1 MGICQETITLF
12 RCNQQ
17 MDPNSFGTE
26 FVFIFRWRKNGLCFG
41 EEGLN
46 DFDLIEID
54 AFEVF
59 DTVIEQIGVIG
70 TEIDLSAFFQP
81 AIILL

>member
-1 MGICQETITLF
+1 
-12 RCNQQ
+12 
-17 MDPNSFGTE
+17 MDPNPFGTE
-26 FVFIFRWRKNGLCFG
+26 FVFIFRGRKNGLCFG

-46 DFDLIEID
+46 DFDLIEVD
-54 AFEVF
+54 AFEVL